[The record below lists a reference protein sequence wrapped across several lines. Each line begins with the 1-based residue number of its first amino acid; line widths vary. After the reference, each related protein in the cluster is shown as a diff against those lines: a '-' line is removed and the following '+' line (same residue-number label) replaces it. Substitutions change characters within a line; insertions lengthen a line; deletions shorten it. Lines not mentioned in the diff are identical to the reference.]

1 MPRFLPVPWIRWQRY
16 RVAGVIHEEGTGR
29 PLEGLRVAAFDKDVV
44 KDDFLGEAMT
54 DAEGRFEI
62 RFTDADFKDLLESQ
76 PDIYLCV
83 FRPDAP
89 AEAIL
94 DTSWD
99 VRENASPDEHFE
111 LTAPPSSLA

>member
-16 RVAGVIHEEGTGR
+16 RVTGVVREEGTQR
-29 PLEGLRVAAFDKDVV
+29 PLEGLRVAAFDQDVV

-54 DAEGRFEI
+54 DAEGCFEI
-62 RFTDADFKDLLESQ
+62 HFTDADFKDLLESK

-83 FRPDAP
+83 FRPDQP
-89 AEAIL
+89 SEAIA

-99 VRENASPDEHFE
+99 VRANASPEEAFE
-111 LTAPPSSLA
+111 IEIAPSSLA